1 MSCDVNDCKLFAIH
15 ACTSSKMN
23 FIIHA
28 DHSISFTIIVS
39 YNTQCCLL
47 HRHGTNITPSLESIS
62 PLLVG
67 KIDDLCLDN
76 FFINCTCESSFINS
90 LTSPHSSLLKL
101 TVSHCSFSS
110 GVYNRL
116 ITAIATSKLTHFNI
130 SCDLDITRA
139 KVLATL
145 LVDSKTLE
153 EVKVIEQPTINN
165 IVALILA
172 HAMSYSSVKNLTIG
186 CLSEYIVLDCHYPT
200 DRVKLKYWY

>member
-23 FIIHA
+23 FIFHA
-28 DHSISFTIIVS
+28 DHSISFTIIIS
-39 YNTQCCLL
+39 YTQCCLL
-47 HRHGTNITPSLESIS
+47 HRLSTRASITPPLKSIS

-67 KIDDLCLDN
+67 KIANLNLEN
-76 FFINCTCESSFINS
+76 LFINCTCESFINS

-101 TVSHCSFSS
+101 TVSLCSFTS

-116 ITAIATSKLTHFNI
+116 ITAIATSKLTYFAINF
-130 SCDLDITRA
+130 LDVTRA

-153 EVKVIEQPTINN
+153 EVEVTLINKDEA
-165 IVALILA
+165 VILA
-172 HAMSYSSVKNLTIG
+172 EAMNHSSVKNLTIG
-186 CLSEYIVLDCHYPT
+186 RFDKGTVLDCHYPT
-200 DRVKLKYWY
+200 DRVKLTYW

>member
-23 FIIHA
+23 YIFHA
-28 DHSISFTIIVS
+28 DHSISFTIIIS
-39 YNTQCCLL
+39 YTQCCLL
-47 HRHGTNITPSLESIS
+47 HRHGTSITPPLESIS

-67 KIDDLCLDN
+67 KIDNLSLKY
-76 FFINCTCESSFINS
+76 FFINCTSESLLINS

-101 TVSHCSFSS
+101 IVYRCSFSS

-116 ITAIATSKLTHFNI
+116 ITAIATSKLTHFVTD
-130 SCDLDITRA
+130 DLDVTRA

-153 EVKVIEQPTINN
+153 EVEVTLMNKD
-165 IVALILA
+165 VAVILA
-172 HAMSYSSVKNLTIG
+172 EAMNHSSVKKLTMK
-186 CLSEYIVLDCHYPT
+186 CLSKGIVLDCHYPT
-200 DRVKLKYWY
+200 DRVNLVYMCW